1 MRLTGGGSADLMC
14 RTVKGF
20 GPVAMRAGSMPR
32 PLAMHAAS
40 CLRCQRDL
48 ARYRRLRRELG
59 RLAQPIDAAPMTIMP
74 RVEQA
79 IQPEL
84 ALAPP
89 PRHNARLAATI
100 AGATAATAGGVYMRC
115 GVERALWREWPGSA
129 QRDLDFQPP
138 THILRP
144 GSNAIRRGVA
154 RIGRAPVS
162 KTGGCGFESHRPCWL
177 NGRVCR
183 EPVAG
188 EAVAG

>member
-1 MRLTGGGSADLMC
+1 MKLTGGGSADLMC

-40 CLRCQRDL
+40 CLHCQRDL
-48 ARYRRLRRELG
+48 ARYRRLRRPASSRRFSPNWHWRRRRATMLDW
-59 RLAQPIDAAPMTIMP
+59 RPQSQAPRRQPPA
-74 RVEQA
+74 VS
-79 IQPEL
+79 
-84 ALAPP
+84 
-89 PRHNARLAATI
+89 
-100 AGATAATAGGVYMRC
+100 YMRC